1 MAEINYEI
9 SQLSIKFQSNYYQDN
24 NKIEEL
30 KSSFVLYTEPPNY
43 DVGKSFSG
51 LNQYPYFCYYVP
63 YSDRILE
70 FLPTYKE
77 VVETFFILSKFKT
90 FITQCY
96 NRNQKNIGMP
106 LSEYKTKYN
115 HFSEKNDE
123 HNRNTAY
130 ENIKIMLRW
139 LFPMSFP
146 VKRQFKE
153 RKQMDRLAENL
164 NDDSISRKLQDIGL
178 TASAYL
184 SNSNDIIASLN
195 KKFSY
200 LKLGGTNCTV
210 IYGEW
215 KSHVFSNPLY
225 SVELKIKTEQYQN
238 SMKSI
243 LQNNLI
249 PKLKELFAEVQRFN
263 NLLSFNDDD
272 NFLTFMTSNF
282 NANENIDA
290 LLDKLSIKDFS
301 EYKKTLLKFNE
312 LLSEMK
318 SRRGGT
324 TQIVPT
330 INMTNAFS
338 QLHGPRTGR
347 IGNNHNETNI
357 KTIETLK
364 KYISVLFFLNHPV
377 YNIQKIIMKYST
389 EIGFNS
395 SFFSGTV
402 YAKYIEYCDYLN
414 KNFLNRAIH
423 SDANFVSIFTPIKIE
438 NYIFDEKYFDFK
450 RYLNVFDNK
459 TNYYL
464 GIDSINTNL
473 KAVDLK
479 TNPSYE
485 IYLRLDVVGGIISK
499 QIMDAALC
507 PYNSNRLGYMYQTI
521 YNMYGN
527 INTNQVQIQNP
538 YFDITSIL
546 SNLKNPKKQKSD
558 MKPIN
563 EPTDNDNKQTSKT
576 LSITDSSP
584 SSTTNASNIDDIISL
599 YSTGINPANIDDF
612 FKTLKNEYG
621 SLLKN
626 ISPDYTTHAIGDS
639 VSSAIAEANVKK
651 ENANRRLSDPNITTD
666 QSIKYKY
673 ETQLYSDIIK
683 FFNNIALAESKK
695 MVKTGGK
702 RYKRK
707 TRKQKKRL
715 SRKTKKHRN
724 QRQ

>member
-106 LSEYKTKYN
+106 LSDYKTRYN
-115 HFSEKNDE
+115 HFSQKNDE
-123 HNRNTAY
+123 QNRNTAY

-249 PKLKELFAEVQRFN
+249 PKLKELFAEVQGFN
-263 NLLSFNDDD
+263 TMNSN
-272 NFLTFMTSNF
+272 NFLINMTPNF
-282 NANENIDA
+282 NGNVNIDT
-290 LLDKLSIKDFS
+290 LLNELDIKDFS
-301 EYKKTLLKFNE
+301 EYKKTLLNFNE

-318 SRRGGT
+318 TRRGGT
-324 TQIVPT
+324 SGSVPRLPNLNT
-330 INMTNAFS
+330 HFMSPFS
-338 QLHGPRTGR
+338 GPRTGR
-347 IGNNHNETNI
+347 IGNNYNETNI

-377 YNIQKIIMKYST
+377 YNIQKIIMKYSS
-389 EIGFNS
+389 EIGFSS

-423 SDANFVSIFTPIKIE
+423 SDADFVSIFTPVKIE

-450 RYLNVFDNK
+450 RYLNVFNNNN

-527 INTNQVQIQNP
+527 LNTNQVQIQNP

-563 EPTDNDNKQTSKT
+563 EPADNDNKQSSKT

-584 SSTTNASNIDDIISL
+584 SSTTNSSNIDDIISL
-599 YSTGINPANIDDF
+599 YSTGINPSNMDDF
-612 FKTLKNEYG
+612 FKTIKNEYG

-626 ISPDYTTHAIGDS
+626 ISPDYTTHSIGDS
-639 VSSAIAEANVKK
+639 VSSAIAESNVKI
-651 ENANRRLSDPNITTD
+651 ENAKRRLSDTNITTG
-666 QSIKYKY
+666 QYTKY
-673 ETQLYSDIIK
+673 EYEIQLYLDIIK
-683 FFNNIALAESKK
+683 FLKNIALAESKK
-695 MVKTGGK
+695 MVKTGGRGK
-702 RYKRK
+702 KRK

-715 SRKTKKHRN
+715 SHKTKKHRT
-724 QRQ
+724 RR